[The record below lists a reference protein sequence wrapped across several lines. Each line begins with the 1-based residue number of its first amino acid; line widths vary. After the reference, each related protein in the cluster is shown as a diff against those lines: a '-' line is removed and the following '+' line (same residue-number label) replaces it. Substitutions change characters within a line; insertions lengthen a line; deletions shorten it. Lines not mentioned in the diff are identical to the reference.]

1 MARVA
6 QRRID
11 DFLNEEQLEGYVSN
25 EDDHANAVSVE
36 NGFFSWS
43 NANEKKEE
51 ENGKVSVSINWT
63 YISNFFCRK
72 KKPLH

>member
-25 EDDHANAVSVE
+25 EDDDSNAVSVE
-36 NGFFSWS
+36 NGFFAWS
-43 NANEKKEE
+43 NFNGKKEE
-51 ENGKVSVSINWT
+51 DEEEVSVLKN
-63 YISNFFCRK
+63 
-72 KKPLH
+72 